1 MKLTLFSGRT
11 GRVVIVLLLVLL
23 MTVAMFA
30 VASLFMAYDPDGH
43 LTRSWLHQS
52 RWGLFGLAHHP
63 LCRPGAR
70 LAVEGAAACSA
81 MLAADPPAPAAYR
94 AAGGAVYARH
104 GVRGLDQ
111 RDAGRLK

>member
-11 GRVVIVLLLVLL
+11 GRIVIVLLLVLL

-52 RWGLFGLAHHP
+52 RWGLFGWRITLYVGLA
-63 LCRPGAR
+63 LVWLLKVRPQAVR
-70 LAVEGAAACSA
+70 YWPQIRQRLPRTELLAVLF
-81 MLAADPPAPAAYR
+81 MLATEYVAWTSATQ
-94 AAGGAVYARH
+94 GG
-104 GVRGLDQ
+104 
-111 RDAGRLK
+111 